1 MEIPP
6 YVPKCSGLPT
16 GATCSFSG
24 VQEPY
29 PQDTDLSITV
39 TVPSGIAPG
48 TYPFNVDVESGPAD
62 ASVGFTLYIGDFS
75 LQPPN
80 ASNDWAPP
88 GSMMNVSFSLQ
99 PLDNFSGTVNITCSL
114 DASGAVARA
123 VLSL

>member
-1 MEIPP
+1 MIVDSLGALPETTSPGNATSGILIVEIPP

-62 ASVGFTLYIGDFS
+62 ASVGFTLYIGDF
-75 LQPPN
+75 PE
-80 ASNDWAPP
+80 A
-88 GSMMNVSFSLQ
+88 
-99 PLDNFSGTVNITCSL
+99 
-114 DASGAVARA
+114 
-123 VLSL
+123 